1 MKYCLLLAFIWAF
14 YDVAGQKR
22 QHYQPYEDSTCAK
35 MLAEATVSFDSSNYT
50 RARDYCEAALLIC
63 NANSTA
69 FEALLKRTNNAIDK
83 QKQDA
88 IDSQKAAKEA
98 AIKIQVSRDS
108 LKTVNLLKQKIVE
121 AFYFYNDRYALAFKQ
136 GRYGFVNMAGDTLI
150 GYKFNEATPFGQKYG
165 YAQVKADHVSG
176 KAREY
181 LLDTTKVLYPL
192 ARSIRQLTID
202 PSCEA
207 LITTLRNGADVKN
220 IIENKQLKIVFVEPN
235 YRDNSVLSRRLIGR
249 LRLLPQLES
258 VSFTNNGLTSFP
270 RGFLELDN
278 VVTLNLSG
286 NQIAEIASFQ
296 VNGMCRLQKI
306 TKLDLSNNQLRTL
319 PEDVK
324 MLTTLRYVNLEGN
337 RISTQEVAKIKSW
350 LPKDCDILFKDYQKF
365 PQSILTQVRQIGNND
380 NNKYI
385 SLQRVLRDT
394 LEKYH
399 SEVPEDEEI
408 NVALAVAKANVWW
421 GEVLIKTRT
430 ARNADSLIALNTRL
444 RSDILDLYE
453 LGIPDN
459 TELNYRIA
467 QACQNIADQYMLKKD
482 FRRAEMAAAGG
493 LEKDP
498 LDNQLKISLGHA
510 LLGQNRLEEAKDAY
524 ISFIGSSRN
533 PRRQIARLQM
543 DFEKLF
549 NENILPRTDEVKKMI
564 EQIVAASK

>member
-1 MKYCLLLAFIWAF
+1 MKYCLLLTFVWAF
-14 YDVAGQKR
+14 YDAAGQKR
-22 QHYQPYEDSTCAK
+22 QQYQPYEDSTCAK
-35 MLAEATVSFDSSNYT
+35 MLAEATISFDSSNYT

-63 NANSTA
+63 NAKSTA

-88 IDSQKAAKEA
+88 IDSQNAAKEA
-98 AIKIQVSRDS
+98 AIKIQLSRDS
-108 LKTVNLLKQKIVE
+108 LKMVNLLKQKIVD
-121 AFYFYNDRYALAFKQ
+121 AFYFYNNRYALAFKQ

-150 GYKFNEATPFGQKYG
+150 GYKFSEATPFGQKYG
-165 YAQVKADHVSG
+165 YAQVKADHISG
-176 KAREY
+176 KAKEY
-181 LLDTTKVLYPL
+181 LLDTTKALYPL

-202 PSCEA
+202 PTCEA

-220 IIENKQLKIVFVEPN
+220 IIGNKQLKILFVEPN

-278 VVTLNLSG
+278 VITVNLSG

-306 TKLDLSNNQLRTL
+306 AKLDLSNNQLRTL

-337 RISTQEVAKIKSW
+337 RISTQEVAKIKLW

-365 PQSILTQVRQIGNND
+365 PQSILTQVRQIGNSD

-408 NVALAVAKANVWW
+408 NIALAVAKANVWW

-430 ARNADSLIALNTRL
+430 VKDADSLIAFNTRL
-444 RSDILDLYE
+444 RSDIMDLYE
-453 LGIPDN
+453 LDIPDN

-498 LDNQLKISLGHA
+498 LDNQLKISLAHA

-549 NENILPRTDEVKKMI
+549 KENILPRTDEVKKMI
-564 EQIVAASK
+564 EQIVAASN